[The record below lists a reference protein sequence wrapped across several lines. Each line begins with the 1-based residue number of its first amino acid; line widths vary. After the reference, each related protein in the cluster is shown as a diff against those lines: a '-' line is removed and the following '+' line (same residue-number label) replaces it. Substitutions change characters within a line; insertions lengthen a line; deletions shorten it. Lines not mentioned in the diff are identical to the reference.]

1 MTFNSTTM
9 TKQIF
14 SLMIAATLV
23 VSCGQKDNNQTVDQ
37 LIAAKNNKELQAR
50 KATIQADLAK
60 IEAAL
65 ATLNVRKEEA
75 LVSVATLKD
84 TVFNHYLDIQGS
96 VETKE
101 NILIQPE
108 MPGTLVAL
116 NVKAGQR
123 VSKGQLL
130 ARVDDGGSS
139 QQVASLETQY
149 QLAKTTFERQKNLW
163 SQKIGSEIQYLQ
175 AQTQMLSLQ
184 RSVAQAKAML
194 SKTEIRAPFSGT
206 IDEVFVERGQ
216 VVSAGPQGLMR
227 IVNLNNMYVST
238 SIPES
243 YIGKLKVGTQVD
255 VFLTSLN
262 KNYKGKVRQIG
273 NFINPNNRSF
283 GIEVSIP
290 NPENLLRP
298 NQVAKLKV
306 IDYTVKNAIVVP
318 SNVIQEDGKGN
329 QFVFVATNSDGKT
342 ATAKKAMV
350 TIGKSSDNV
359 TEILSGLS
367 ANDIIVIEGVNTI
380 SEEMKLNFYYFNSR
394 KNKLCHIK
402 IKNSAFQVGQLTIVS
417 RCIS

>member
-1 MTFNSTTM
+1 MTFNNTTM

-14 SLMIAATLV
+14 ILLTAVTLV

-50 KATIQADLAK
+50 KAAIQADLAK

-255 VFLTSLN
+255 VYLTSLN

-283 GIEVSIP
+283 GIEVSIL

-329 QFVFVATNSDGKT
+329 QFVFVATNSNGKT

-350 TIGKSSDNV
+350 TTGKSSDNV

-380 SEEMKLNFYYFNSR
+380 SEGMKLNF
-394 KNKLCHIK
+394 
-402 IKNSAFQVGQLTIVS
+402 
-417 RCIS
+417 

>member
-1 MTFNSTTM
+1 M
-9 TKQIF
+9 TKLIF
-14 SLMIAATLV
+14 PLLVTTSLL
-23 VSCGQKDNNQTVDQ
+23 VSCGDKQNDQTVDQ

-50 KATIQADLAK
+50 KASIQADLAK
-60 IEAAL
+60 IDAAL

-96 VETKE
+96 VNTKE

-108 MPGTLVAL
+108 MPGTLIAL

-163 SQKIGSEIQYLQ
+163 NQKIGSEIQYLQ

-216 VVSAGPQGLMR
+216 VVAAGAQGLMR

-329 QFVFVATNSDGKT
+329 QFVFVASNSNGKT
-342 ATAKKAMV
+342 AMAKKSMV
-350 TIGKSSDNV
+350 TTGKSSDNV

-380 SEEMKLNFYYFNSR
+380 SEGMKLNF
-394 KNKLCHIK
+394 
-402 IKNSAFQVGQLTIVS
+402 
-417 RCIS
+417 